1 MIDYTTNKLKGACG
15 AILGLVF
22 FLIAPFGAF
31 ASGTETGGVII
42 GHTLSFVPQG
52 GITSGD
58 DVGFYSGATYSGAS
72 LVTCSPISYYGGVSN
87 GVVSVDLDL
96 FKLLF
101 SYTGTSL
108 YVATFPY
115 VYPSSNCVRDVN
127 NELFIHTLF
136 DGSTFTMATPPQNAI
151 SINNPYDGYITTA
164 TTTSVDISWTASTT
178 DDYILTVISPV
189 GDCNPVES
197 LQSSTIKT
205 GSMSFTCPV
214 DSTPTPL
221 QAFLATVDFPLLE
234 SNKVTVYKQAYV
246 DAFGYPATT
255 TFDVMA
261 VDGCKNATCSI
272 MDISGCFKTAM
283 CWAFVPPAGS
293 VPPWNTLGEKVGKKP
308 PFGYIKAFNAGLSG
322 VTITGATNEYNLMTT
337 QTKNDF
343 GGIFNPLRL
352 GLGWV
357 FWFMGLAWL
366 YNRAKNIQV

>member
-1 MIDYTTNKLKGACG
+1 MGQFW
-15 AILGLVF
+15 GLVF

-136 DGSTFTMATPPQNAI
+136 DGSTFTMATPPAKCY
-151 SINNPYDGYITTA
+151 IN
-164 TTTSVDISWTASTT
+164 
-178 DDYILTVISPV
+178 
-189 GDCNPVES
+189 
-197 LQSSTIKT
+197 
-205 GSMSFTCPV
+205 
-214 DSTPTPL
+214 
-221 QAFLATVDFPLLE
+221 
-234 SNKVTVYKQAYV
+234 
-246 DAFGYPATT
+246 
-255 TFDVMA
+255 
-261 VDGCKNATCSI
+261 
-272 MDISGCFKTAM
+272 
-283 CWAFVPPAGS
+283 
-293 VPPWNTLGEKVGKKP
+293 
-308 PFGYIKAFNAGLSG
+308 
-322 VTITGATNEYNLMTT
+322 
-337 QTKNDF
+337 
-343 GGIFNPLRL
+343 
-352 GLGWV
+352 
-357 FWFMGLAWL
+357 
-366 YNRAKNIQV
+366 